1 MIYRWRW
8 RRGIVRWYDC
18 DRKSMYRFR
27 IRIIVFCFVALSCVR
42 NSCKT
47 PLAISFCTC
56 SVWEV
61 KKKKWSEENCGRR
74 ESEKVCI
81 SLEFNF
87 VHEWSAHERRLWS
100 ALRVTK
106 RVIMQ
111 ALPQHVIEYDN
122 RECSLDSCYATRYDY
137 YELYWPPMNKII
149 QSRSARCSLEGKKK
163 RKWSR

>member
-61 KKKKWSEENCGRR
+61 KKKKVVRR
-74 ESEKVCI
+74 ELWTPWKWKGMHFTGIQFCTRVKCTWKETLISAESNEKGHYASTSTTRNWI
-81 SLEFNF
+81 WQQGMLTWFLLR
-87 VHEWSAHERRLWS
+87 HTLRLLW
-100 ALRVTK
+100 
-106 RVIMQ
+106 
-111 ALPQHVIEYDN
+111 
-122 RECSLDSCYATRYDY
+122 
-137 YELYWPPMNKII
+137 II
-149 QSRSARCSLEGKKK
+149 LASDE
-163 RKWSR
+163 